1 MMGTQAGGTAP
12 CQPCGSV
19 SGPPASSTGIDS
31 REAGKA
37 AGAPDSGGITGITE
51 TGIIVTSSTLS
62 ACTKGRRF

>member
-1 MMGTQAGGTAP
+1 M
-12 CQPCGSV
+12 
-19 SGPPASSTGIDS
+19 DS

-62 ACTKGRRF
+62 ACTKGKAVKFFTSRSLYYTKLK

>member
-1 MMGTQAGGTAP
+1 M
-12 CQPCGSV
+12 
-19 SGPPASSTGIDS
+19 DS

-62 ACTKGRRF
+62 ACTKGGKRILKHVLLLQYRY